1 MLKVVCEFS
10 IQESKKL
17 MELALGKFP
26 QQASIP
32 HSAALCIAQDCVFY
46 QAEIKQ
52 IGTGFAV
59 SAGGQTLYTWDLIQD
74 LNSDLQ
80 GKRLVN

>member
-1 MLKVVCEFS
+1 MA
-10 IQESKKL
+10 
-17 MELALGKFP
+17 LALGKFP

-32 HSAALCIAQDCVFY
+32 HCVTLLQTLFFY
-46 QAEIKQ
+46 EAEIKQ

-59 SAGGQTLYTWDLIQD
+59 SAGGQTLYTCDLIQD
-74 LNSDLQ
+74 LNSDLW